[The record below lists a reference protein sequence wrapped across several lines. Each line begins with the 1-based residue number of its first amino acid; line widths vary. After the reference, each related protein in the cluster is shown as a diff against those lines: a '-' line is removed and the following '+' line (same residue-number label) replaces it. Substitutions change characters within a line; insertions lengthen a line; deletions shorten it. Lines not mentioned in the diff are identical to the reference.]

1 MLYTEYIPECIKEL
15 QKVLDA
21 YILPY
26 EPCGNPLVFL
36 SLVTKLSFN
45 TIMVQSPVKNTG
57 GRKDV
62 KR

>member
-1 MLYTEYIPECIKEL
+1 MLYTEYIPVCIREDQNGL
-15 QKVLDA
+15 LA
-21 YILPY
+21 YILPS

-36 SLVTKLSFN
+36 ILVFKLSFN

>member
-1 MLYTEYIPECIKEL
+1 MPIGLYPVFDTSTTKL
-15 QKVLDA
+15 LASVLKVIFVVITSDL
-21 YILPY
+21 I
-26 EPCGNPLVFL
+26 NSV
-36 SLVTKLSFN
+36 KLSFN